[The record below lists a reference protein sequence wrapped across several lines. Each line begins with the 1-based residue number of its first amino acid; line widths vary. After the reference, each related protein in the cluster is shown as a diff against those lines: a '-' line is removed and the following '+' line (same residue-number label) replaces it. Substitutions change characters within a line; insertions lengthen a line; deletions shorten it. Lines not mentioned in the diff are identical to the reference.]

1 MNRPLV
7 DIIAN
12 LMISV
17 GGEDI
22 HVTADGS
29 TVYIDL
35 PSLDAGRALTRMAP
49 FQQDREASVRS
60 VDDLLR
66 GSGLTAVVRHQGRP
80 LAKIGTRAVPSGSAR
95 LLRLEPVELHPARIA
110 SAATRERPLA
120 AVGLVLTI
128 TALVG
133 VLVYV
138 LRD

>member
-22 HVTADGS
+22 HVTADGP

-35 PSLDAGRALTRMAP
+35 PSLEAGRALTRMAP
-49 FQQDREASVRS
+49 LQQDREASIRS
-60 VDDLLR
+60 ADDLLR
-66 GSGLTAVVRHQGRP
+66 ASGLTAVVRHQGRP
-80 LAKIGTRAVPSGSAR
+80 LAKIGASAVPTGSAR
-95 LLRLEPVELHPARIA
+95 LLRLEPVELYAARIA

-120 AVGLVLTI
+120 AVGLMLT
-128 TALVG
+128 LVAFIG
-133 VLVYV
+133 GLVYF

>member
-7 DIIAN
+7 DVIAN

-22 HVTADGS
+22 HITADGP

-35 PSLDAGRALTRMAP
+35 PSLEAGRALTRIAP

-60 VDDLLR
+60 ADDLLR
-66 GSGLTAVVRHQGRP
+66 AGGLTAVVRHQGRP
-80 LAKIGTRAVPSGSAR
+80 LAKIGASAVPSGSAR
-95 LLRLEPVELHPARIA
+95 LLRMEPVELHPARIA

-120 AVGLVLTI
+120 AVSLVLTL
-128 TALVG
+128 TALIG
-133 VLVYV
+133 ALVYF

>member
-35 PSLDAGRALTRMAP
+35 PSLQAGQALTRMAP

-60 VDDLLR
+60 ADDVLR
-66 GSGLTAVVRHQGRP
+66 AGGLTAVVRHQGRP
-80 LAKIGTRAVPSGSAR
+80 LAKIGAQAQPSGSAK
-95 LLRLEPVELHPARIA
+95 LLQMDPVELYPARIA
-110 SAATRERPLA
+110 SAATRERPLV
-120 AVGLVLTI
+120 AVGLVLTAVALLS
-128 TALVG
+128 ALVY
-133 VLVYV
+133 L